1 MGLSYA
7 LSYHQ
12 NLPPTQQMNE
22 KGQVVAK
29 SSLLKEMESD
39 LVEEQGLR
47 CCICLEGYRNQPQ
60 KVSYKS
66 CLDCVA
72 NNYFS
77 KCDRNAQKMC
87 MHMYWANDV
96 DILRKL
102 GLSKDGTLVQYI
114 VQSGPNWSTC
124 AGWKWKSNSNGI
136 CWLHVNVCKSTI
148 TIYVT
153 FDFLWE

>member
-1 MGLSYA
+1 MKLSDTGLSYA

-77 KCDRNAQKMC
+77 KCNHNAQKMC
-87 MHMYWANDV
+87 VHMYWANDV

-114 VQSGPNWSTC
+114 VQ
-124 AGWKWKSNSNGI
+124 
-136 CWLHVNVCKSTI
+136 
-148 TIYVT
+148 
-153 FDFLWE
+153 